1 MLTFVQQPTET
12 QVNTTINA
20 STNPAGVRV
29 KVQDQFAN
37 PVSGAQVGIAI
48 GANPAGGSLT
58 GTTSR
63 TADSSAVATFDD
75 LKIDQVG
82 VGYAFVATSSNISA
96 ASKAFIIA
104 DSVTACTTT
113 CSGSASKNQTTVVV
127 DAAGTATGDTLGVA
141 LLASSAPPAGAC
153 GSGFVPLGAG
163 SFVDI
168 NVSGGSTP
176 SLTVTWQ
183 LDKSI
188 VNAQPENGAAHFN
201 ICLGA
206 KNLLDPLGTSTT
218 GWTTKSGTA
227 AVPVF
232 DALFGVTLF
241 WGLTPDC
248 PNHGTPTGPCI
259 VSKKKNQA
267 GDVLITFVKPYPWDA
282 SWYGG

>member
-1 MLTFVQQPTET
+1 
-12 QVNTTINA
+12 
-20 STNPAGVRV
+20 VRV

-37 PVSGAQVGIAI
+37 LVSGAPVGIAI

-58 GTTSR
+58 GTTPR

-75 LKIDQVG
+75 LEIDEVG
-82 VGYAFVATSSNISA
+82 VGYTLVATSGSA
-96 ASKAFIIA
+96 SATSKAFIVA
-104 DSVTACTTT
+104 DSVTPCTTT
-113 CSGSASKNQTTVVV
+113 CDGSASKNNTTVVV
-127 DAAGTATGDTLGVA
+127 NAAGTATGDTLGVA
-141 LLASSAPPAGAC
+141 LLASSAPPGGVC

-176 SLTVTWQ
+176 TLTVTWQ

-188 VNAQPENGAAHFN
+188 VNAQPENGAAHFD

-206 KNLLDPLGTSTT
+206 KNLIDPLGTSTA
-218 GWTTKSGTA
+218 GWTTKNGTA

-232 DALFGVTLF
+232 DPVFVVTLF
-241 WGLTPDC
+241 WGLMPDC
-248 PNHGTPTGPCI
+248 SNNGTPTEPCI
-259 VSKKKNQA
+259 ISKKKNQA
-267 GDVLITFVKPYPWDA
+267 GDVLIKFVKPYPWDA